1 MARGGALLMQQDTR
15 ILESLSILNLNC
27 DEVTL
32 EILKKHYRELCKQF
46 HPDFNP
52 DGLEMMKIINNAYE
66 FLSGQEFPLIVE
78 KNENQSFDI
87 HEKLRDAL
95 LKIRNLDGIIIEIC
109 GLWVWVSGNT
119 FSYKDI
125 LKNAG
130 FFWAPKKKMWYYH
143 TQEARTYNNGKTL
156 EMDDI
161 RGKYGSVKFNY
172 RREAT
177 LSY

>member
-1 MARGGALLMQQDTR
+1 MQDPR

-27 DEVTL
+27 EEITL
-32 EILKKHYRELCKQF
+32 EILKKHYRELSKKY

-52 DGLEMMKIINNAYE
+52 DGLEMMKLINNAYA
-66 FLSGQEFPLIVE
+66 FLSDQEFPLILGQQE
-78 KNENQSFDI
+78 KENVSHEI
-87 HEKLRDAL
+87 HKNLKDAL
-95 LKIRNLDGIIIEIC
+95 LKIRNLDGVIIEIC

-119 FSYKDI
+119 YLHKTI
-125 LKNAG
+125 LKETG

-172 RREAT
+172 GREAT